1 MNCLLFIQHKTS
13 KLSIP
18 NVPTKALAQDE
29 LDPTKEKKMN
39 PPTANKALFECR
51 DIPQNKSEGWSLR

>member
-29 LDPTKEKKMN
+29 LDPTKEKKW
-39 PPTANKALFECR
+39 TLEHK
-51 DIPQNKSEGWSLR
+51 DIKTKIN